1 MRSNETNLALTR
13 SSQQIAQEARKDSSA
28 MKSIA
33 VLTMTF
39 LPATYIAVS
48 GLGHTSRNTLDN
60 KLTFYFV
67 SADSLCHPWDLRNRA
82 FPGAVLGC

>member
-1 MRSNETNLALTR
+1 MKSNETNLALTR

-48 GLGHTSRNTLDN
+48 GLGHPPRNSLDR
-60 KLTFYFV
+60 
-67 SADSLCHPWDLRNRA
+67 S
-82 FPGAVLGC
+82 